1 MLLTSPLCPSPPLTS
16 SSLSHDARR
25 HPSSRLSSHSSILSI
40 QIPDSHI
47 KSHSH
52 LPFNLLWMPPHVQ
65 LTFASMPHRKV
76 IINTIRFYSMCFFLY
91 VLRWALIP
99 FYSIDHVQA
108 L

>member
-16 SSLSHDARR
+16 SSLSHDAHW

-40 QIPDSHI
+40 QIPDSRI

-52 LPFNLLWMPPHVQ
+52 LPFDLPQMPPCVQ
-65 LTFASMPHRKV
+65 LAFASMPHRKV
-76 IINTIRFYSMCFFLY
+76 IINTIQFYLMCFFLY
-91 VLRWALIP
+91 VLRWASIP
-99 FYSIDHVQA
+99 FYSSDRVQA